1 MAQPRTERK
10 RLYNLPIHLNR
21 RQMSSHL
28 SGDLSEKY
36 GRRSVVLRK
45 GDTVKVM
52 RGEFAGTVG
61 KVIAVDTRT
70 RKVEV
75 EGVTVAKSDKTK
87 VGRPVDP
94 SNLLIT
100 KLDLNDR
107 LRRAKLGASEADVD
121 RADVDRAE
129 VDRAPAPSAPAR
141 EDAAAEDAATSDAA
155 AASEAEEAEEP
166 ETKKPVRGTRKK
178 KGEAEPEEE

>member
-121 RADVDRAE
+121 RAE